1 MTFGA
6 DVVSVLLLIFVC
18 SCCLVGVDILLE
30 KAEEGDENVY
40 PNAEKEK
47 TTRVHKNKKQRQ

>member
-18 SCCLVGVDILLE
+18 SCCLVGVDMLLE
-30 KAEEGDENVY
+30 KAERGD
-40 PNAEKEK
+40 KDD
-47 TTRVHKNKKQRQ
+47 

>member
-40 PNAEKEK
+40 PNAEK